1 MSTQRPEPKNF
12 QEVFYRYLDD
22 MERRAHAV
30 GLTLT
35 DMCRESNVAR
45 ATPDRWRKS
54 VPLTIKNMC
63 DLEAVVKDA
72 EAVVQAAQEAKDAN
86 K

>member
-1 MSTQRPEPKNF
+1 MSTERPEPKNF

-22 MERRAHAV
+22 IERRANAI

-54 VPLTIKNMC
+54 LPLTIKNMC

-72 EAVVQAAQEAKDAN
+72 EAVVKAAKEGKGSDS
-86 K
+86 